1 MDDLPDRSTHP
12 AAAATTATLPIH
24 QDPHIRRLLV
34 VGLLGSLIRWLEVL
48 AFGVFTYHQTG
59 SAFWV
64 ASMTML
70 RMVPMGLFGVAF
82 GALAA
87 RISRRLGL
95 LVIQGALF
103 ATTLALL
110 FMSEA
115 GALEVW
121 HLAVA
126 SFVNGVAW
134 AGDNPLRRG
143 LIGDIAGGL
152 HMPRAMALDVIGA
165 SACRLAGPALGGVL
179 LAWGGIQ
186 AVLLVTAA
194 LHLAGFFAMLGL
206 AKAPAWR
213 KAPKS
218 AVWSILAG
226 GFQAARASPRLAAT
240 LCITLIFNIFGWPAL
255 SMVPVIGQ
263 ERLALSAQGI
273 GVLASMDG
281 AGSLL
286 GAGLLMALAHRLSH
300 GHVFAGGVALFL
312 AMLPVVALSV
322 HPVLTGAALM
332 VIGVG
337 QSGFSVMQATL
348 VFAAAPADRR
358 MEAMGILTMCI
369 GTAPLGFLATGW
381 LAGRLGAPAA
391 MVACTACG
399 LLCLL
404 ATWPWWRVCLGEAP
418 GAPGRA

>member
-1 MDDLPDRSTHP
+1 LDNLPDRSTHP
-12 AAAATTATLPIH
+12 AAATTATLPIH

-34 VGLLGSLIRWLEVL
+34 VGLLGSLIRWLEIL
-48 AFGVFTYHQTG
+48 AFGVFTYQQTG

-95 LVIQGALF
+95 LVIQGALL

-152 HMPRAMALDVIGA
+152 RMPRAMALDVIGA
-165 SACRLAGPALGGVL
+165 SACRLTGPALGGML
-179 LAWGGIQ
+179 LAWGGMQ

-213 KAPKS
+213 KGPKS
-218 AVWSILAG
+218 AAWSILAG
-226 GFQAARASPRLAAT
+226 GFQAARASRRLAAT
-240 LCITLIFNIFGWPAL
+240 LCITLIFNILGWPAL
-255 SMVPVIGQ
+255 SMLPVIGQ

-300 GHVFAGGVALFL
+300 GHVFAGGLALFL

-332 VIGVG
+332 VLGVG

-358 MEAMGILTMCI
+358 MEAMGMLTMCI
-369 GTAPLGFLATGW
+369 GTAPLGFLAIGW
-381 LAGRLGAPAA
+381 LAGRFGAPAA
-391 MVACTACG
+391 MVACAACG

-404 ATWPWWRVCLGEAP
+404 ATWPLWRVCLREAP
-418 GAPGRA
+418 DAPGRS

>member
-1 MDDLPDRSTHP
+1 MDNLPDRSTHP
-12 AAAATTATLPIH
+12 AAATTATLPIH

-34 VGLLGSLIRWLEVL
+34 VGLLGSLIRWLEIL
-48 AFGVFTYHQTG
+48 AFGVFTYQQTG

-95 LVIQGALF
+95 LVIQGALL

-152 HMPRAMALDVIGA
+152 RMPRAMALDVIGA
-165 SACRLAGPALGGVL
+165 SACRLTGPALGGML
-179 LAWGGIQ
+179 LAWGGMQ

-213 KAPKS
+213 KGPKS
-218 AVWSILAG
+218 AAWSILAG
-226 GFQAARASPRLAAT
+226 GFQAARASRRLAAT
-240 LCITLIFNIFGWPAL
+240 LCITLIFNILGWPAL
-255 SMVPVIGQ
+255 SMLPVIGQ

-300 GHVFAGGVALFL
+300 GHVFAGGLALFL

-332 VIGVG
+332 VLGVG

-358 MEAMGILTMCI
+358 MEAMGMLTMCI
-369 GTAPLGFLATGW
+369 GTAPLGFLAIGW
-381 LAGRLGAPAA
+381 LAGRFGAPAA
-391 MVACTACG
+391 MVACAACG

-404 ATWPWWRVCLGEAP
+404 ATWPLWRVCLREAP
-418 GAPGRA
+418 DAPGRS